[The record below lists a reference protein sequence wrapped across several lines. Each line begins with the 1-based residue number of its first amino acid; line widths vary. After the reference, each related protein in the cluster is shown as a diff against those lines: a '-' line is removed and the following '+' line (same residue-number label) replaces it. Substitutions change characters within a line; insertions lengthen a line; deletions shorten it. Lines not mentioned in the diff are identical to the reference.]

1 MTDYQ
6 IDFISNLKKFR
17 QIKNLSQAELAEKCD
32 VTTGTIGN
40 IECGLAKPSF
50 DLIVKLSSVLEIHP
64 AMLFAT
70 EDQLLVLCEKAQTS
84 KDRILLE
91 HLYSEIRLHLQSAN

>member
-6 IDFISNLKKFR
+6 KDFISNLKTLR
-17 QIKNLSQAELAEKCD
+17 QSRNLSQAELAERCE

-50 DLIVKLSSVLEIHP
+50 DLIMKIANTLDIHP
-64 AMLFAT
+64 ARLFAS
-70 EDQLLVLCEKAQTS
+70 EDYISKLNIAAQKS
-84 KDRILLE
+84 KDRLVLE
-91 HLYSEIRLHLQSAN
+91 DICSQLNQYLNPSF

>member
-6 IDFISNLKKFR
+6 HDFISNLKKYR
-17 QIKNLSQAELAEKCD
+17 QDKKLSQAELAEHCD

-50 DLIVKLSSVLEIHP
+50 DLILKIPSVLNIHP

-70 EDQLLVLCEKAQTS
+70 EQFLATLNDSNQNAKEKFF
-84 KDRILLE
+84 LE
-91 HLYSEIRLHLQSAN
+91 NLYNELKSFLKTES

>member
-70 EDQLLVLCEKAQTS
+70 EDQLLVLCKKVQTS